1 MQSAKSTDSNDG
13 TMSSEQ
19 NQYVESTDN
28 TTPELNV
35 TVASNDPIASGA
47 STLAQLNTL
56 IEESMQIYELEDQK
70 TNIIDDLHNALKIIT
85 EFLSFS
91 VNVHPQIFNL
101 PSDSNI
107 VLLPNLDLIIKLS
120 NGKTETKKFADYPP
134 ETITQIIE
142 YVTPQLIGLI
152 QTQKAYLTEKITFL
166 RTATKQLNTLS
177 QLKENLPNMVPSTEN
192 PEHIV

>member
-1 MQSAKSTDSNDG
+1 MQSAESTGPSDPTVDA
-13 TMSSEQ
+13 EQ
-19 NQYVESTDN
+19 NQSLKTASVSATESNSDVGN
-28 TTPELNV
+28 
-35 TVASNDPIASGA
+35 NDPFASGA

-101 PSDSNI
+101 PSNSNI

-120 NGKTETKKFADYPP
+120 NGKTETKKFSDYPP

-142 YVTPQLIGLI
+142 YVTPQLIELI

-192 PEHIV
+192 PENIV

>member
-1 MQSAKSTDSNDG
+1 MQSS
-13 TMSSEQ
+13 
-19 NQYVESTDN
+19 ESTE
-28 TTPELNV
+28 PIV
-35 TVASNDPIASGA
+35 TSETSIPVATDPISSGA

-70 TNIIDDLHNALKIIT
+70 TNIIEDLHNALKIIT

-91 VNVHPQIFNL
+91 VNVHPGIFNL
-101 PSDSNI
+101 PSDSSI
-107 VLLPNLDLIIKLS
+107 VLLPNLELIIKLS

-152 QTQKAYLTEKITFL
+152 QTQKTYLTEKITFL

-177 QLKENLPNMVPSTEN
+177 QLKENLPNILPITET
-192 PEHIV
+192 PENIV

>member
-1 MQSAKSTDSNDG
+1 MQSA
-13 TMSSEQ
+13 
-19 NQYVESTDN
+19 ESTDPN
-28 TTPELNV
+28 DPTVSAAQDQSVSTSVSSPEPNS
-35 TVASNDPIASGA
+35 TVANTDPIASGA

-70 TNIIDDLHNALKIIT
+70 INIIDDLHNALKIIT

-120 NGKTETKKFADYPP
+120 NGKTETKKFSDYPP

-177 QLKENLPNMVPSTEN
+177 QLKENLPNMLPSTEN
-192 PEHIV
+192 TENVV

>member
-1 MQSAKSTDSNDG
+1 MQSS
-13 TMSSEQ
+13 
-19 NQYVESTDN
+19 ESTDPIVPSE
-28 TTPELNV
+28 TDISMV
-35 TVASNDPIASGA
+35 TADPLTSSA

-70 TNIIDDLHNALKIIT
+70 TNIIEDLHNALKIIT

-91 VNVHPQIFNL
+91 VNVHPEIFNL
-101 PSDSNI
+101 PSDSSI

-120 NGKTETKKFADYPP
+120 NGKTETKKFTNYPP

-152 QTQKAYLTEKITFL
+152 QTQKTYLTEKITFL
-166 RTATKQLNTLS
+166 RTATKQLNALS
-177 QLKENLPNMVPSTEN
+177 QLKENLPNILPMTEI
-192 PEHIV
+192 P

>member
-1 MQSAKSTDSNDG
+1 MQSSESTEPIVSSEANPVITDSL
-13 TMSSEQ
+13 TSS
-19 NQYVESTDN
+19 
-28 TTPELNV
+28 
-35 TVASNDPIASGA
+35 A

-70 TNIIDDLHNALKIIT
+70 TNIIEDLHNALKTIT

-91 VNVHPQIFNL
+91 VNVHPGIFNL
-101 PSDSNI
+101 PPDSNI
-107 VLLPNLDLIIKLS
+107 VLLPNLELVIKLS

-142 YVTPQLIGLI
+142 YVTPQLIELI
-152 QTQKAYLTEKITFL
+152 QTQKVYLTEKITFL

-177 QLKENLPNMVPSTEN
+177 QLKENLPKTIPMTET
-192 PEHIV
+192 PENIV

>member
-1 MQSAKSTDSNDG
+1 MQSS
-13 TMSSEQ
+13 
-19 NQYVESTDN
+19 ESTDPIVPSE
-28 TTPELNV
+28 TSISMV
-35 TVASNDPIASGA
+35 TADPLTSSA

-70 TNIIDDLHNALKIIT
+70 TNIIEDLHNALKIIT

-91 VNVHPQIFNL
+91 VNVHPEIFNL
-101 PSDSNI
+101 PSDSSI

-120 NGKTETKKFADYPP
+120 NGKTETKKFTNYPP

-152 QTQKAYLTEKITFL
+152 QTQKTYLTEKITFL
-166 RTATKQLNTLS
+166 RTATKQLNALS
-177 QLKENLPNMVPSTEN
+177 QLKENLPNILPITEI
-192 PEHIV
+192 P

>member
-1 MQSAKSTDSNDG
+1 MQSA
-13 TMSSEQ
+13 
-19 NQYVESTDN
+19 ESTDPSDPTMSAEQDQSVS
-28 TTPELNV
+28 TTSVSSHESNS
-35 TVASNDPIASGA
+35 TVANIDPIASGA

-120 NGKTETKKFADYPP
+120 NGKTETKKFSDYPP

-192 PEHIV
+192 TENVV

>member
-1 MQSAKSTDSNDG
+1 MF
-13 TMSSEQ
+13 
-19 NQYVESTDN
+19 
-28 TTPELNV
+28 
-35 TVASNDPIASGA
+35 SGA
-47 STLAQLNTL
+47 NTLAQLNTL

-91 VNVHPQIFNL
+91 VNVHPGIFNL
-101 PSDSNI
+101 PPDSNI
-107 VLLPNLDLIIKLS
+107 VLLPNLDLVIKLS
-120 NGKTETKKFADYPP
+120 NGKTETKKFSDYPP

-177 QLKENLPNMVPSTEN
+177 QLKENLPNLVPSTETTEN
-192 PEHIV
+192 VV

>member
-1 MQSAKSTDSNDG
+1 MQSSESTEPIITSDTSIPVATDSI
-13 TMSSEQ
+13 S
-19 NQYVESTDN
+19 
-28 TTPELNV
+28 
-35 TVASNDPIASGA
+35 SGA

-70 TNIIDDLHNALKIIT
+70 TNIIEDLHNALKIIT

-91 VNVHPQIFNL
+91 VNVHPGIFNL
-101 PSDSNI
+101 PSDSSI
-107 VLLPNLDLIIKLS
+107 VLLPNLELIIKLS

-152 QTQKAYLTEKITFL
+152 QSQKTYLTEKITFL

-177 QLKENLPNMVPSTEN
+177 QIKENLPSMLPITET
-192 PEHIV
+192 PENIA

>member
-1 MQSAKSTDSNDG
+1 MQSS
-13 TMSSEQ
+13 
-19 NQYVESTDN
+19 ESTE
-28 TTPELNV
+28 PIV
-35 TVASNDPIASGA
+35 TSETSIPVATDPISSGA

-70 TNIIDDLHNALKIIT
+70 TNIIEDLCNALKIIT
-85 EFLSFS
+85 ELLSFS
-91 VNVHPQIFNL
+91 VSVHPGIFNL
-101 PSDSNI
+101 PSDSSI
-107 VLLPNLDLIIKLS
+107 VLLPNLELIIKLS

-152 QTQKAYLTEKITFL
+152 QTQKTYLTEKITFL

-177 QLKENLPNMVPSTEN
+177 QLKENLPNILPTET
-192 PEHIV
+192 PENIV